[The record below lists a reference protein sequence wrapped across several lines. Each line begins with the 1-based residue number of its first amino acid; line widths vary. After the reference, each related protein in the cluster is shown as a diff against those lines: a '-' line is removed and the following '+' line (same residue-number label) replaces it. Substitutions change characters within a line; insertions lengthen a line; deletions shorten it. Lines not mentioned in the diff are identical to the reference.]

1 MALTTEKR
9 LLLTLLAAVA
19 TLAVSCSQ
27 PLFPSLSGNAT
38 AEQLA
43 KMLENEDFVLVN
55 TYIRYIGNIPFTD
68 LSIPFDEI
76 EDHLDDLQGTDS
88 KIVPYCRSGGMSI
101 AAAKTL
107 AAHGDTD
114 IYTLRGGMRAWE
126 RAGYEVIS
134 EE

>member
-1 MALTTEKR
+1 
-9 LLLTLLAAVA
+9 
-19 TLAVSCSQ
+19 
-27 PLFPSLSGNAT
+27 
-38 AEQLA
+38 
-43 KMLENEDFVLVN
+43 MLENEDFVLVN